1 MFLFLLGV
9 PDMKEVENL
18 MMTHDDASQDS
29 VFEAYTRAMP
39 SERHENYFLKR
50 EQTAGEIV
58 RNHIFKTPS
67 DLLSKVVG
75 CDDCIGK

>member
-1 MFLFLLGV
+1 MKLGHVLFLLGV

-39 SERHENYFLKR
+39 SERHENHFLKK
-50 EQTAGEIV
+50 EQTAAEIV
-58 RNHIFKTPS
+58 CDYIFKATG
-67 DLLSKVVG
+67 DLLSMVVG
-75 CDDCIGK
+75 